1 MNSLQIVENAKFG
14 KVRFQMIENDPWF
27 CAKDVCDVLGY
38 GNSREALSEHV
49 DKEDVTKC
57 DTLTNG
63 GKQKNTFIDAR
74 RRSTREFYP
83 KIDIIIDYIKKT
95 RNIAFEACH
104 SSLFSFDKFFIN

>member
-38 GNSREALSEHV
+38 GNSREALSKHV

-63 GKQKNTFIDAR
+63 GKQKNTFINER
-74 RRSTREFYP
+74 V
-83 KIDIIIDYIKKT
+83 
-95 RNIAFEACH
+95 H
-104 SSLFSFDKFFIN
+104 